1 MAESPEAVSLPVVG
15 MTCAACAANIERA
28 LKKLP
33 GIADAGVNY
42 ATNRATV
49 TFDPSVLTVPA
60 IVEAIRDVGYDVI
73 VRPGGHTTGEIWPG
87 ATRHAGSDRLH
98 QGYGGPPAR
107 HGEAEDKA
115 SAYDLDGD
123 EIEDVEQQ
131 VREAEYRALRF
142 RFTLGVAL
150 AIPVVVLGMAHVHF
164 QGVNWVQ
171 FALATP
177 VLFFSGWQFYR
188 GAWKAVRHLTADMN
202 TLIAVGTGAAY
213 LYSLAATIA
222 PQAVSPDPHVAAG
235 HAPAPV
241 YFETAVVIIVLVL
254 LGKLL
259 EARARGRTSEAIKRL
274 IGLQPRTAHIIRE
287 GIEREVPTR
296 DVLRG
301 DIVIVRP
308 GERVPVDGEVIEGA
322 STIDESM
329 LTGESMPVEKGAG
342 ATVFGATMNATGAFR
357 FRATRI
363 GAETALQQIVRLVRE
378 AQSRRA
384 PIARMADVIS
394 AYFTPA
400 VIGIAIVTFVAWFA
414 LTPAESRLAMAMVS
428 AVAVL
433 IIACPCAMGLAT
445 PTAILVGTGRGA
457 EKGVLIRGGD
467 ILERAGAVTMVVLDK
482 TGTITLGMPELTEC
496 VPMGAGDPSTRDAG
510 LGSLPSTMLREPRA
524 WAEGLRAGSGFGTR
538 ADTNTLRHSGG
549 SRNPGMR
556 SIDRHSGESRN
567 PGTRSIDRHSGESRN
582 PGTDDLAVVLGP
594 GFRRGDDEAGR
605 GDDEAGRGD
614 DEARRGDESERAG
627 DERPVIPAEAG
638 IQAQAA
644 LLALAASAERDSEH
658 PLAQAIVRA
667 AKARGV
673 ALTSPSAFEA
683 LPGRGVRATVGD
695 RAVTIGNEAL
705 MTECRVDVA
714 PMASE
719 RARLASQGRT
729 IMYVA
734 SAAAGDD
741 RTATALADGTAIAP
755 TLDGLIAL
763 ADTPRPEARAAI
775 ARLHDMGLQ
784 VVMLTGDNEAT
795 ARAIAAQVAPHGEIS
810 RVVAGVLPARKR
822 DEVKALQA
830 QGHVVAMAGDGIN
843 DAPALAQA
851 DVGIA
856 MGSGTD
862 VALEAA
868 DIALMRADLNG
879 VAEAILLSR
888 RTLRVIRQNLFW
900 AFFYNAL
907 GIPLAAGALYPW
919 TGWQLSP
926 MIAAAAMS
934 FSSVS
939 VLANSLRLRRV

>member
-1 MAESPEAVSLPVVG
+1 VV
-15 MTCAACAANIERA
+15 
-28 LKKLP
+28 
-33 GIADAGVNY
+33 
-42 ATNRATV
+42 
-49 TFDPSVLTVPA
+49 
-60 IVEAIRDVGYDVI
+60 
-73 VRPGGHTTGEIWPG
+73 
-87 ATRHAGSDRLH
+87 
-98 QGYGGPPAR
+98 
-107 HGEAEDKA
+107 
-115 SAYDLDGD
+115 
-123 EIEDVEQQ
+123 
-131 VREAEYRALRF
+131 
-142 RFTLGVAL
+142 L

-164 QGVNWVQ
+164 PGVNWVQ
-171 FALATP
+171 LALATP

-213 LYSLAATIA
+213 LYSLAATTA
-222 PQAVSPDPHVAAG
+222 PRAVSADLHVAAG

-274 IGLQPRTAHIIRE
+274 ISLQPRTAHIIRE
-287 GIEREVPTR
+287 GIELEVPTR
-296 DVLRG
+296 EVLRG

-322 STIDESM
+322 STLDESM
-329 LTGESMPVEKGAG
+329 LTGESIPVEKAAG
-342 ATVFGATMNATGAFR
+342 STVFGATMNATGAFR
-357 FRATRI
+357 FRATRV
-363 GAETALQQIVRLVRE
+363 GAETALQQIVRLVHE

-384 PIARMADVIS
+384 PIARLADAIA

-400 VIGIAIVTFVAWFA
+400 VIGIAIVTFVAWLA
-414 LTPAESRLAMAMVS
+414 CAPAESRLAMAMVS

-482 TGTITLGMPELTEC
+482 TGTITLGMPEVTEC
-496 VPMGAGDPSTRDAG
+496 LALGAGDPSTRDAG
-510 LGSLPSTMLREPRA
+510 LGSL
-524 WAEGLRAGSGFGTR
+524 RAGSGLGIRDSGFGIR
-538 ADTNTLRHSGG
+538 VDANR
-549 SRNPGMR
+549 P
-556 SIDRHSGESRN
+556 
-567 PGTRSIDRHSGESRN
+567 RHSGESRN
-582 PGTDDLAVVLGP
+582 PGTDERTAVLDP
-594 GFRRGDDEAGR
+594 GLRQGG
-605 GDDEAGRGD
+605 G
-614 DEARRGDESERAG
+614 SERGGHESAVAG
-627 DERPVIPAEAG
+627 DEGTVGPAEAG
-638 IQAQAA
+638 NQAPDA

-667 AKARGV
+667 AKARG
-673 ALTSPSAFEA
+673 LRHSGESRGDESARAGDDGARRDEVWPIASQFEA
-683 LPGRGVRATVGD
+683 IPGRGVRATVGD
-695 RAVTIGNEAL
+695 RAVIIGNETL
-705 MTECRVDVA
+705 MSESHVDIA
-714 PMASE
+714 PMASA

-734 SAAAGDD
+734 SSAAGDD
-741 RTATALADGTAIAP
+741 RTAPAPADGAAIAP
-755 TLDGLIAL
+755 TLHGLIAL
-763 ADTPRPEARAAI
+763 ADTPRPEARSAI

-795 ARAIAAQVAPHGEIS
+795 AQAIATQVAPNGEIS
-810 RVVAGVLPARKR
+810 RVVAGVLPARKS

-830 QGHVVAMAGDGIN
+830 QGHVVAMVGDGIN

-856 MGSGTD
+856 MGSGSD

-868 DIALMRADLNG
+868 DIALMRADLDG

-900 AFFYNAL
+900 AFFYNVL

-939 VLANSLRLRRV
+939 VLTNSLRLRR

>member
-1 MAESPEAVSLPVVG
+1 MVRLINNGDMGDAPEAVSLPVTG

-33 GIADAGVNY
+33 GIGEAGVNY

-73 VRPGGHTTGEIWPG
+73 VRPGGHTTGGIWP
-87 ATRHAGSDRLH
+87 AAPRHAGSEDPASIRKGPKPL
-98 QGYGGPPAR
+98 GYEGHSPYPPTC
-107 HGEAEDKA
+107 
-115 SAYDLDGD
+115 YDVDGD
-123 EIEDVEQQ
+123 ELEDVEQQ
-131 VREAEYRALRF
+131 MRDAEYRALRV
-142 RFTLGVAL
+142 RFVLGVVL
-150 AIPVVVLGMAHVHF
+150 TIPVAVLEMAHVHF
-164 QGVNWVQ
+164 PGVNWVQ
-171 FALATP
+171 LALATP

-202 TLIAVGTGAAY
+202 TLIAVGTVAAY
-213 LYSLAATIA
+213 VYSLAATIA
-222 PQAVSPDPHVAAG
+222 PQAASTDPHVLAG
-235 HAPAPV
+235 HASAPV

-259 EARARGRTSEAIKRL
+259 EARARGRTSEAIKGL
-274 IGLQPRTAHIIRE
+274 IGLQPRTARIVRD
-287 GIEREVPTR
+287 GIELEVPTR
-296 DVLRG
+296 EVLRG
-301 DIVIVRP
+301 DVVIVRP
-308 GERVPVDGEVIEGA
+308 GERVPVDGDVIEGT

-329 LTGESMPVEKGAG
+329 LTGESIPVEKAVGSA
-342 ATVFGATMNATGAFR
+342 VFGATMNATGAFR

-400 VIGIAIVTFVAWFA
+400 VIGIAIATFILWFA
-414 LTPAESRLAMAMVS
+414 LAPAESRLAMAMVS

-482 TGTITLGMPELTEC
+482 TGTITAGTPEVTEC
-496 VPMGAGDPSTRDAG
+496 IAPGVGDPSTRDAG
-510 LGSLPSTMLREPRA
+510 LGSLRT
-524 WAEGLRAGSGFGTR
+524 GSGFGSGDRGLGAGDSKSDGGRVFRPGGR
-538 ADTNTLRHSGG
+538 AAS
-549 SRNPGMR
+549 M
-556 SIDRHSGESRN
+556 
-567 PGTRSIDRHSGESRN
+567 
-582 PGTDDLAVVLGP
+582 
-594 GFRRGDDEAGR
+594 EAGSCSPAALATVWPKAMTP
-605 GDDEAGRGD
+605 AGT
-614 DEARRGDESERAG
+614 
-627 DERPVIPAEAG
+627 
-638 IQAQAA
+638 A

-673 ALTSPSAFEA
+673 PLTAPSGFEA
-683 LPGRGVRATVGD
+683 LPGRGVRAVVGD
-695 RAVTIGNEAL
+695 RAVVIGNDAL
-705 MTECRVDVA
+705 MTESRVDVA

-734 SAAAGDD
+734 SAAAGDKGRAPAAAD
-741 RTATALADGTAIAP
+741 RKTAAP
-755 TLDGLIAL
+755 TLNGLIAL

-775 ARLHDMGLQ
+775 ARLHGMGLQ

-795 ARAIAAQVAPHGEIS
+795 ALAIATQVAPNGEIS
-810 RVVAGVLPARKR
+810 RVVAGVLPARKS

-830 QGHVVAMAGDGIN
+830 RGHVVAMVGDGIN

-900 AFFYNAL
+900 AFFYNVL

-939 VLANSLRLRRV
+939 VLTNSLRLRRG

>member
-1 MAESPEAVSLPVVG
+1 MGDAPGAVSLPVTG

-33 GIADAGVNY
+33 GIDEAGVNY

-49 TFDPSVLTVPA
+49 TFDPAVLSVPA

-73 VRPGGHTTGEIWPG
+73 ERPGEHTTGGLPSTSLRPG
-87 ATRHAGSDRLH
+87 KRP
-98 QGYGGPPAR
+98 GYEKDSPSSPACDDVDD
-107 HGEAEDKA
+107 E
-115 SAYDLDGD
+115 
-123 EIEDVEQQ
+123 EIEDLERQA
-131 VREAEYRALRF
+131 REREYGALRL
-142 RFTLGVAL
+142 RFAIGTAL
-150 AIPVVVLGMAHVHF
+150 AFPVAILGMAHMHVP
-164 QGVNWVQ
+164 GVNWVQ
-171 FALATP
+171 LALSAP
-177 VLFFSGWQFYR
+177 VLFFCGWQFYR

-202 TLIAVGTGAAY
+202 TLIAVGTGAAFV
-213 LYSLAATIA
+213 YSLVATIA
-222 PQAVSPDPHVAAG
+222 PHAVATDPLVASG
-235 HAPAPV
+235 HTPAPV

-274 IGLQPRTAHIIRE
+274 IGLQPRTARIVRD
-287 GIEREVPTR
+287 GIELEVPAR

-308 GERVPVDGEVIEGA
+308 GERVPVDGDVIEGA

-329 LTGESMPVEKGAG
+329 LTGESMPVEKSVG

-384 PIARMADVIS
+384 PIARMADVIA
-394 AYFTPA
+394 AYFTPT
-400 VIGIAIVTFVAWFA
+400 VIGVAIVTFITWFA
-414 LTPAESRLAMAMVS
+414 LAPAESRLAMAMVS

-445 PTAILVGTGRGA
+445 PTAILVGTGKGA
-457 EKGVLIRGGD
+457 EQGILIRGGD
-467 ILERAGAVTMVVLDK
+467 ILERAASVTTIVLDK
-482 TGTITLGMPELTEC
+482 TGTITAGTPEVTEC
-496 VPMGAGDPSTRDAG
+496 VPIGVRDSG
-510 LGSLPSTMLREPRA
+510 L
-524 WAEGLRAGSGFGTR
+524 GTR
-538 ADTNTLRHSGG
+538 ADTGAPRH
-549 SRNPGMR
+549 PGE
-556 SIDRHSGESRN
+556 G
-567 PGTRSIDRHSGESRN
+567 RN
-582 PGTDDLAVVLGP
+582 PGTDDLTVVLDP
-594 GFRRGDDEAGR
+594 GLCRGDQR
-605 GDDEAGRGD
+605 I
-614 DEARRGDESERAG
+614 
-627 DERPVIPAEAG
+627 VIPAAAE
-638 IQAQAA
+638 IQAQDA

-658 PLAQAIVRA
+658 PLAQAVVRA
-667 AKARGV
+667 AKARGLRHSNESRNPATDDLTP
-673 ALTSPSAFEA
+673 ALGTGFRRDDVLAPASQFEA
-683 LPGRGVRATVGD
+683 IPGRGVRAVVGG
-695 RAVTIGNEAL
+695 RAVIIGNEAL
-705 MTECRVDVA
+705 MTESGVDVA
-714 PMASE
+714 PLASE
-719 RARLASQGRT
+719 RARLTAMGRT

-734 SAAAGDD
+734 SGAASNVPP
-741 RTATALADGTAIAP
+741 ALP
-755 TLDGLIAL
+755 VVHGLIAL

-775 ARLHDMGLQ
+775 ARLHALGLQ

-795 ARAIAAQVAPHGEIS
+795 AQAIATQVAPNGEIS

-830 QGHVVAMAGDGIN
+830 QGQVVAMVGDGIN

-851 DVGIA
+851 DIGMA

-879 VAEAILLSR
+879 VAEAILLAR

-900 AFFYNAL
+900 AFFYNVL

-926 MIAAAAMS
+926 MVAAAAMS

-939 VLANSLRLRRV
+939 VLTNSLRLRRG